1 MNFDHQAL
9 NKLFGFDKKHDIPFV
24 CIDNPRVYMTE
35 AEEQLKL
42 RDSTDAWKISTLKI
56 LM

>member
-1 MNFDHQAL
+1 MVFNHSAL
-9 NKLFGFDKKHDIPFV
+9 NEMFGFDKKHEIPFV
-24 CIDNPRVYMTE
+24 CINNPFIYMTE

-42 RDSTDAWKISTLKI
+42 RDSTDTWKISTLKD